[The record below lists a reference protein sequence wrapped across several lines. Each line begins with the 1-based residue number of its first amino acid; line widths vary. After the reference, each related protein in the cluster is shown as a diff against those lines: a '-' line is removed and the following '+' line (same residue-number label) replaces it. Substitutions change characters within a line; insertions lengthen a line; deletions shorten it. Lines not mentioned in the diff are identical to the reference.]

1 MYYDYDD
8 GRASGDDYDDRPRRR
23 AAYRCGGF
31 ADYDGPCGASDCSR
45 CGSGDSDED
54 EDEES
59 DEARF
64 TERTTVRTIRKARKD
79 TYGNLMVFGDRVMV
93 VKGFTY
99 EVGGRRTGYYTR
111 ERKYPSPA

>member
-1 MYYDYDD
+1 MYYDHDYDYDD
-8 GRASGDDYDDRPRRR
+8 SPRRS
-23 AAYRCGGF
+23 AYRCGGF

-54 EDEES
+54 GDEDSDEDS

-64 TERTTVRTIRKARKD
+64 TERTVVRTVRKARKD
-79 TYGNLMVFGDRVMV
+79 AYGQQMVPGDRVMV

-99 EVGGRRTGYYTR
+99 EIGGKRTGYYTH
-111 ERKYPSPA
+111 ERKYPSPAK